1 MVTTTI
7 TKTQSSLL
15 ESVTNQIMMLI
26 SDLLIPLRNKS
37 MVQNVRLRPTII
49 MSDKTIQT
57 FLSKRLIID
66 TKDPENPIV
75 YFQGQYRY
83 SPELWETDTL
93 DKQRKIA
100 RYIIEQNTVR

>member
-15 ESVTNQIMMLI
+15 NSVTNQIMELI

-37 MVQNVRLRPTII
+37 MVQNVRLRPTLI
-49 MSDKTIQT
+49 MSDKTIET
-57 FLSKRLIID
+57 FLSKRLVID
-66 TKDPENPIV
+66 ANDPENPIV

-93 DKQRKIA
+93 DKQHKIA
-100 RYIIEQNTVR
+100 RYVIEQNTVR

>member
-1 MVTTTI
+1 MITITI

-15 ESVTNQIMMLI
+15 DSVTNQIMLLI

-37 MVQNVRLRPTII
+37 MVQNVRLRPIII

-66 TKDPENPIV
+66 TNDPENPIV
-75 YFQGQYRY
+75 YFQGQYKY

-100 RYIIEQNTVR
+100 RYVIEQNTVR

>member
-15 ESVTNQIMMLI
+15 NSVTNQIMELI

-37 MVQNVRLRPTII
+37 MVQNVRLRPTLI
-49 MSDKTIQT
+49 MSDKTIET
-57 FLSKRLIID
+57 FLSKRLVID
-66 TKDPENPIV
+66 ANDPENPIV

-83 SPELWETDTL
+83 SPELWLTDSK
-93 DKQRKIA
+93 DKQLKIA
-100 RYIIEQNTVR
+100 RYVIEQNTVR

>member
-1 MVTTTI
+1 
-7 TKTQSSLL
+7 
-15 ESVTNQIMMLI
+15 
-26 SDLLIPLRNKS
+26 
-37 MVQNVRLRPTII
+37 MVQNVRLRPTLI
-49 MSDKTIQT
+49 MSDKTIET
-57 FLSKRLIID
+57 FLSKRLVID
-66 TKDPENPIV
+66 ANDPENPIV